1 MAVAC
6 TKVEGEMVVA
16 KDPKINKTR
25 NNPCTHQASS
35 TKQGTWKMLMKYILC
50 FMARIDIMAH
60 DANKGKSSIGWL
72 FEQTPEGV
80 VKRIMRTSVE

>member
-1 MAVAC
+1 
-6 TKVEGEMVVA
+6 
-16 KDPKINKTR
+16 
-25 NNPCTHQASS
+25 
-35 TKQGTWKMLMKYILC
+35 
-50 FMARIDIMAH
+50 MARIDIMAH